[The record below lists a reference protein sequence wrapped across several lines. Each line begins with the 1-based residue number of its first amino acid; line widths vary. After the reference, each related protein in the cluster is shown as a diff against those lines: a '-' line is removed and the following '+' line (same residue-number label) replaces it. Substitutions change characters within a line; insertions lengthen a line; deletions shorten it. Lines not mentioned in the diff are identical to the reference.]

1 MQKILVT
8 DTIFVLPQHEQIL
21 EAAGFKVERL
31 RSPIATEAELLEAV
45 KDKVG
50 YIIGGV
56 EQVTSKVLEAAHAL
70 RAIVHCGSA
79 YKTFIPAWR
88 EATAKGIAIAT
99 VPDGH
104 VHAVAEW
111 AQAAALAMNRGLFD
125 QAAASNSTVPGL
137 ESQTLGIIGLGHIG
151 KRLAEML
158 RTNRPRTIL
167 YSSTHRHTDY
177 EAKLRLTYSTLT
189 QLLHESDVVFLCVSG
204 EVEPGFFGEQQLAS
218 MKPNALLVSFMIP
231 GVIDADALFDVLRT
245 GKIRAVSDYPMDSR
259 FARLPLAR
267 WYSTAASNA
276 FNTIAGVDETSSAA
290 VQSLIA
296 LLTKGDDT
304 YVVNHKFK
312 RALPAK

>member
-8 DTIFVLPQHEQIL
+8 DTIFVLPQHELLL

-31 RSPIATEAELLEAV
+31 RGPTVTEAELLEAV

-50 YIIGGV
+50 YIVGGV
-56 EQVTSKVLEAAHAL
+56 EQVTSKVIETAHAL

-111 AQAAALAMNRGLFD
+111 AQAAALAMNRGFFN
-125 QAAASNSTVPGL
+125 QAASGTVPGL

-158 RTNRPRTIL
+158 QANRPRTIL
-167 YSSTHRHTDY
+167 YNSAHRHTDY
-177 EAKLRLTYSTLT
+177 ETKLRLTYSTLT
-189 QLLHESDVVFLCVSG
+189 HLLHESDVVFLCVSG
-204 EVEPGFFGEQQLAS
+204 EVKPGFFGKKQLAS

-231 GVIDADALFDVLRT
+231 GVIDADALFDALRT
-245 GKIRAVSDYPMDSR
+245 GKVRATSDYPMDGR
-259 FARLPLAR
+259 FASLPLSQ
-267 WYSTAASNA
+267 WYGSTESNA
-276 FNTIAGVDETSSAA
+276 FNTVAGVDETSSAA

-296 LLTKGDDT
+296 LLTQGDDT
-304 YVVNHKFK
+304 YVVNHTFK
-312 RALPAK
+312 RALLAK